1 MSSNVVEPEHLAR
14 TWHADTTVLK
24 DGEKS
29 YVLMEDATKLLEQ
42 YGILHESYATYV
54 NDTSA
59 DIAQRIA
66 DLEASKTEVANLRN
80 QLQEAKADTRVFRE
94 LLLKSSIPK
103 QEEPGS
109 VAQLRRLN
117 LKNLSFP
124 LFSGE
129 ETEISKIEDWV
140 EEVEKLLNAAGTS
153 PREWAEA
160 ASTALVRDA
169 REWYFG
175 AYSVND
181 EEGSFELLHPRH
193 WQSFLKDFRKRWI
206 SPTARMQLHQDLNLL
221 RVKLDKGVP
230 QWAEFNS
237 LFRKLVL
244 RLGFEKFAE
253 ATALE
258 EYTGYT

>member
-1 MSSNVVEPEHLAR
+1 
-14 TWHADTTVLK
+14 
-24 DGEKS
+24 
-29 YVLMEDATKLLEQ
+29 
-42 YGILHESYATYV
+42 
-54 NDTSA
+54 
-59 DIAQRIA
+59 
-66 DLEASKTEVANLRN
+66 
-80 QLQEAKADTRVFRE
+80 
-94 LLLKSSIPK
+94 
-103 QEEPGS
+103 
-109 VAQLRRLN
+109 
-117 LKNLSFP
+117 
-124 LFSGE
+124 
-129 ETEISKIEDWV
+129 
-140 EEVEKLLNAAGTS
+140 
-153 PREWAEA
+153 
-160 ASTALVRDA
+160 VRDA

-258 EYTGYT
+258 EIYRIYLRQVPETHRAMITGHALLGGKEPTLGMVMEYMKKVQGDTIQSVMAKIFVKPSIANTPIVPTTEPLTTSEGGDAMDLSVVQSRPVHSVSCFYCKKLGHVVRNCRLKTQDLDAEKRRKHYAENANAKRNVYEGKEGVTEISNRS